1 MADHDQRLKSILQ
14 AFFVE
19 FLALFFPKWAERLDA
34 SAAVWL
40 DKEAFNDP
48 PEGRRR
54 VLDLLARVP
63 VRPGTSPLP
72 GNPTELIALVHTEIE
87 AADRTTVAREQLWLG
102 YAHLRSKYRLP
113 VLPLAVYLNVGLEGV
128 GVDEFT
134 ETFGDLE
141 VVRFRCIYVG
151 LPALDAVQ
159 YVAGE
164 NILGV
169 ALASLMRV
177 PEAEQGRL
185 ISEALRRIAA
195 ANIDESRRFMLAE
208 MVQAYWPLNEE
219 QRKVYETML
228 GTPGF
233 EGVRAMNKTE
243 RELGREEGV
252 QTGLKQGLKQ
262 GLQQGHQQG
271 HQQGQR
277 EAIIEILEYRFGEL
291 PPGAQNRIQTMDR
304 QQLLD
309 VKKRITSAQSLKDLG
324 LE

>member
-113 VLPLAVYLNVGLEGV
+113 VLPLAVYLNVGLESRSTV
-128 GVDEFT
+128 G
-134 ETFGDLE
+134 
-141 VVRFRCIYVG
+141 
-151 LPALDAVQ
+151 
-159 YVAGE
+159 AGSRP
-164 NILGV
+164 NCC
-169 ALASLMRV
+169 ASSAPTR
-177 PEAEQGRL
+177 PRPK
-185 ISEALRRIAA
+185 ISRSSLSC
-195 ANIDESRRFMLAE
+195 SR
-208 MVQAYWPLNEE
+208 P
-219 QRKVYETML
+219 
-228 GTPGF
+228 
-233 EGVRAMNKTE
+233 
-243 RELGREEGV
+243 
-252 QTGLKQGLKQ
+252 
-262 GLQQGHQQG
+262 
-271 HQQGQR
+271 
-277 EAIIEILEYRFGEL
+277 IEIGR
-291 PPGAQNRIQTMDR
+291 AH
-304 QQLLD
+304 
-309 VKKRITSAQSLKDLG
+309 V
-324 LE
+324 

>member
-1 MADHDQRLKSILQ
+1 
-14 AFFVE
+14 
-19 FLALFFPKWAERLDA
+19 
-34 SAAVWL
+34 
-40 DKEAFNDP
+40 
-48 PEGRRR
+48 
-54 VLDLLARVP
+54 
-63 VRPGTSPLP
+63 
-72 GNPTELIALVHTEIE
+72 
-87 AADRTTVAREQLWLG
+87 
-102 YAHLRSKYRLP
+102 
-113 VLPLAVYLNVGLEGV
+113 
-128 GVDEFT
+128 
-134 ETFGDLE
+134 
-141 VVRFRCIYVG
+141 
-151 LPALDAVQ
+151 
-159 YVAGE
+159 
-164 NILGV
+164 
-169 ALASLMRV
+169 MRV

-219 QRKVYETML
+219 QRKIYETML

-252 QTGLKQGLKQ
+252 QTGLKQGL
-262 GLQQGHQQG
+262 QQGHQQG

-291 PPGAQNRIQTMDR
+291 PPVAQNRIQTMDR

-309 VKKRITSAQSLKDLG
+309 VKKRITSVQSLKDLG